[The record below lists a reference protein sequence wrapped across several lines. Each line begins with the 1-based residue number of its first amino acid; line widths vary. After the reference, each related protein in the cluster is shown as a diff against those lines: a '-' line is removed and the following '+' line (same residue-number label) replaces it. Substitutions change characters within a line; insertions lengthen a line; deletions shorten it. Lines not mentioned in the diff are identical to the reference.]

1 MAGGWRTSVRLS
13 DFDQITCRNYD
24 LSDYIDRLRFSDSS
38 FIKVHQSNILIT
50 VQIILGVNYSQMTNE
65 KYLTQA
71 EALDVETAMLSTH
84 EKFLARITIS
94 SLRLLQQIAQ
104 EEQVKVEDL
113 TPKQI
118 TQWFER
124 DAAVKR
130 SQGETAGSLQW

>member
-1 MAGGWRTSVRLS
+1 M
-13 DFDQITCRNYD
+13 N
-24 LSDYIDRLRFSDSS
+24 
-38 FIKVHQSNILIT
+38 
-50 VQIILGVNYSQMTNE
+50 NE
-65 KYLTQA
+65 KYLSQA
-71 EALDVETAMLSTH
+71 EALDVEAALLSTH

-124 DAAVKR
+124 DAELKR
-130 SQGETAGSLQW
+130 SQGEAAGSLQW

>member
-1 MAGGWRTSVRLS
+1 V
-13 DFDQITCRNYD
+13 
-24 LSDYIDRLRFSDSS
+24 
-38 FIKVHQSNILIT
+38 
-50 VQIILGVNYSQMTNE
+50 TNE
-65 KYLTQA
+65 KYLTQS
-71 EALDVETAMLSTH
+71 EALEVETALLSTH

-124 DAAVKR
+124 DAKTKQ
-130 SQGETAGSLQW
+130 SQGENAGSLQW

>member
-1 MAGGWRTSVRLS
+1 V
-13 DFDQITCRNYD
+13 
-24 LSDYIDRLRFSDSS
+24 
-38 FIKVHQSNILIT
+38 
-50 VQIILGVNYSQMTNE
+50 TNE

-71 EALDVETAMLSTH
+71 EALEVETALLSTH

-104 EEQVKVEDL
+104 EEQAKVEDL

-124 DAAVKR
+124 DAELKR
-130 SQGETAGSLQW
+130 AQGETAGSLQW

>member
-1 MAGGWRTSVRLS
+1 
-13 DFDQITCRNYD
+13 
-24 LSDYIDRLRFSDSS
+24 
-38 FIKVHQSNILIT
+38 
-50 VQIILGVNYSQMTNE
+50 MTNE
-65 KYLTQA
+65 KYLTQS
-71 EALDVETAMLSTH
+71 EALDVQTAMLSTH

-124 DAAVKR
+124 DAQLKKT
-130 SQGETAGSLQW
+130 QGETAGSLQC

>member
-1 MAGGWRTSVRLS
+1 V
-13 DFDQITCRNYD
+13 
-24 LSDYIDRLRFSDSS
+24 
-38 FIKVHQSNILIT
+38 
-50 VQIILGVNYSQMTNE
+50 TNE

-71 EALDVETAMLSTH
+71 EVLDVETAFLSTH

-94 SLRLLQQIAQ
+94 SLRLLQQIAE

-124 DAAVKR
+124 DAQIKR

>member
-1 MAGGWRTSVRLS
+1 
-13 DFDQITCRNYD
+13 
-24 LSDYIDRLRFSDSS
+24 
-38 FIKVHQSNILIT
+38 
-50 VQIILGVNYSQMTNE
+50 MTNE
-65 KYLTQA
+65 KYLTQS
-71 EALDVETAMLSTH
+71 EALEVQTAMLSTH

-124 DAAVKR
+124 DAELKR
-130 SQGETAGSLQW
+130 AQGETAGSLQW

>member
-1 MAGGWRTSVRLS
+1 M
-13 DFDQITCRNYD
+13 N
-24 LSDYIDRLRFSDSS
+24 
-38 FIKVHQSNILIT
+38 
-50 VQIILGVNYSQMTNE
+50 NE
-65 KYLTQA
+65 KYLSQS
-71 EALDVETAMLSTH
+71 EALDVETALLSTH

-124 DAAVKR
+124 DAELKR
-130 SQGETAGSLQW
+130 SKGETAGSLQW